1 MVAISLSSWSPR
13 GCESGITEGL
23 GSSMFI
29 SVVAVLVCSYVG
41 LEEAVIR
48 CYDKLRVLNSLMQP
62 FLTLMILV

>member
-1 MVAISLSSWSPR
+1 
-13 GCESGITEGL
+13 
-23 GSSMFI
+23 MFI